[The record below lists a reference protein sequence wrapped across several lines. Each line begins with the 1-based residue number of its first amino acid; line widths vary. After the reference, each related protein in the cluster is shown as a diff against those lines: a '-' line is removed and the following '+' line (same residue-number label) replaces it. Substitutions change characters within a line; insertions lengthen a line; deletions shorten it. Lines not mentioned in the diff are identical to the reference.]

1 MDYIKVKGHDNLI
14 RDPQTNSIINTN
26 MTEYKEYVSRRDS
39 KIEENQKI
47 ENLERDLNN
56 IKGDLDEIKFLLR
69 NLSNGSK

>member
-1 MDYIKVKGHDNLI
+1 MDYIKVKGHNHLI

-26 MTEYKEYVSRRDS
+26 MTEYKEYISKRDS

-47 ENLERDLNN
+47 ENLERDLDN
-56 IKGDLDEIKFLLR
+56 IKCDLDEIKCLLR